1 MINCAQCL
9 EPFVHSE
16 EYSIESSQV
25 IGSDIPSSASESF
38 TRVPYIGYLRPG
50 FEYFLN
56 GFSAERK
63 QLKPTSD
70 QDRTQRAVSMQY
82 FIRKILLSP
91 K

>member
-56 GFSAERK
+56 GFAPINFPNK
-63 QLKPTSD
+63 
-70 QDRTQRAVSMQY
+70 RTNFPSRSLQA
-82 FIRKILLSP
+82 LSI
-91 K
+91 